1 MATAALTL
9 LGERSQQNG
18 YFKHVITLYLYATGA
33 SRQAISV
40 LAHLGVGSSY
50 TTIAASNNE
59 AKVDSEPQPKLH
71 SEVTLTSEST
81 PSSSAIPSL
90 QNSEAALATWTEHDD
105 AEHHTECIGED
116 EELQDSESS
125 DSSASSEE
133 SDSGSDLD
141 TVDGFESDSSE
152 PGLKLDEPCIGNGDQ
167 RERTDVVYTEVRF

>member
-9 LGERSQQNG
+9 LGERSQQNS

-59 AKVDSEPQPKLH
+59 PNVDTGPQSKLH
-71 SEVTLTSEST
+71 SEATLTT
-81 PSSSAIPSL
+81 TSSLSAVPGL
-90 QNSEAALATWTEHDD
+90 PNNEAALATEHDTTEHTDSSGVD
-105 AEHHTECIGED
+105 E

-133 SDSGSDLD
+133 SDSDSDFDNVDGSD
-141 TVDGFESDSSE
+141 SDSSE
-152 PGLKLDEPCIGNGDQ
+152 SALKLDECIGHGDGDQ
-167 RERTDVVYTEVRF
+167 RKRTDAVYSEVRF